1 MHEERPKNLISVF
14 KSKTYLIFARWH
26 VTSPKSPTDGW
37 RDVFQCKITRGVQI
51 FCPHQNPT
59 FRDGAIH
66 YRLREHRHDKYI
78 CNIFILRFQMA
89 PLGGS
94 MEMQRS
100 LCTWERIYCT
110 RGNLKIVKKIVKLTS
125 TENVLYA
132 SKQIMD

>member
-1 MHEERPKNLISVF
+1 MAD
-14 KSKTYLIFARWH
+14 TYIIPDNDVIRNFAR
-26 VTSPKSPTDGW
+26 VRP
-37 RDVFQCKITRGVQI
+37 RI
-51 FCPHQNPT
+51 N
-59 FRDGAIH
+59 H

-89 PLGGS
+89 PLGVS

>member
-1 MHEERPKNLISVF
+1 
-14 KSKTYLIFARWH
+14 
-26 VTSPKSPTDGW
+26 
-37 RDVFQCKITRGVQI
+37 
-51 FCPHQNPT
+51 
-59 FRDGAIH
+59 
-66 YRLREHRHDKYI
+66 
-78 CNIFILRFQMA
+78 MA
-89 PLGGS
+89 PLGVS